1 MKTNPIFIFPGPWY
15 NLTFTG
21 DGNGSATSIAYI
33 GREGD
38 TTTLSAIPNQG
49 YQISSYSAD
58 YGTIDGSTYT
68 FGNHDAT
75 ISAYFEEYTPPTP
88 SHRYTI
94 TITDVQVE
102 PFYANTVCM
111 DRNHEGQGTL
121 YDENGNELT
130 DLEAWNSSTPDTQL
144 NVTNGS
150 AIFYAD
156 NLVENPPQGRFTL
169 ITDSN
174 NNVYMGKIYVYDN
187 VQGQMI
193 LDYDYNH
200 TTYQPQEWVEIDYM
214 S

>member
-75 ISAYFEEYTPPTP
+75 ISAYFEEYTPPTAN
-88 SHRYTI
+88 HRYTI
-94 TITDVQVE
+94 TITDVSS

-111 DRNHEGQGTL
+111 DRNYEGQGTL
-121 YDENGNELT
+121 YDEYDNELYN
-130 DLEAWNSSTPDTQL
+130 LEAWDSGTPDTEL

-156 NLVENPPQGRFTL
+156 NLVDNPPEGMFTF
-169 ITDSN
+169 IADAN
-174 NNVYMGKIYVYDN
+174 NSYIGKINVYDN
-187 VQGQMI
+187 VLAQTI
-193 LDYDYNH
+193 LDYDFNN
-200 TTYQPQEWVEIDYM
+200 TTQPGEWIETSYM
-214 S
+214 Y